1 MGRTIKRWI
10 SNPINMVTIYIPIE
24 GMIPVPELW
33 TALTINPKTPIGA
46 NLIIKAVINMIES
59 YKEYKIG
66 SILFLRSLLNCV
78 IDIPK
83 INAKKIIDNISPF
96 TIALNGFVG
105 IIRYS
110 ISTKDEGAERTPCGL
125 ISLGKLSRLKYVPGL
140 IKFVSNN
147 PIVIA
152 NKDVLR

>member
-1 MGRTIKRWI
+1 MIKRWM
-10 SNPINMVTIYIPIE
+10 SNPTNIVSIYIPID
-24 GMIPVPELW
+24 GIMPVPELC
-33 TALTINPKTPIGA
+33 TALIINPKTPIGA
-46 NLIIKAVINMIES
+46 SLMIKAVINMIES
-59 YKEYKIG
+59 YKDSNKG
-66 SILFLRSLLNCV
+66 WILFFRSLLNWE

-83 INAKKIIDNISPF
+83 TSAKNIIDNISPF

-105 IIRYS
+105 IIRYI

-140 IKFVSNN
+140 IKFVSSN